1 MNMILQRWSRAV
13 LLPVRLIIRGR
24 RGQAMVEAA
33 LMMPVMLLLLLGVIE
48 AGNGLSIK
56 HKMAVL
62 SREGAN
68 IAARGTSL
76 SETMNVVMAGG
87 SEIELSTKGG
97 AVVTRIIVVDGDPV
111 IDAQVG
117 YNGYEAY
124 SRLGMPDSIS
134 APLQGLNLVEGQV
147 FHAVEII
154 FDYEAMTPLAGI
166 FPAGLTD
173 KVYER
178 AFF

>member
-1 MNMILQRWSRAV
+1 
-13 LLPVRLIIRGR
+13 
-24 RGQAMVEAA
+24 
-33 LMMPVMLLLLLGVIE
+33 MMPVLLLLLLGVIE

-76 SETMNVVMAGG
+76 SETMNVVMLGG
-87 SEIELSTKGG
+87 DEIELSSKGG
-97 AVVTRIIVVDGDPV
+97 AVITRIIVIDGDPV
-111 IDAQVG
+111 IDAQLG
-117 YNGYEAY
+117 INGYEVS
-124 SRLGMPDSIS
+124 SRLGMLDSIA
-134 APLQGLNLVEGQV
+134 APLQTLDLVEGQI

-154 FDYEAMTPLAGI
+154 FDYEAMTPLGGI

-173 KVYER
+173 QIYER